1 MALGFWLEMCPSNN
15 QTGPSGRG
23 HEKYTVESKAIILTT
38 ITTMIIT
45 ISYFSASRESLLLYQ
60 RGRLFKH
67 TQQTNLETQK

>member
-1 MALGFWLEMCPSNN
+1 MCPSNN

-23 HEKYTVESKAIILTT
+23 HEKYTVESKVNNITT
-38 ITTMIIT
+38 ITTMIIM

-60 RGRLFKH
+60 TEADFAN